1 MNWLQ
6 IRLFGPYFSSF
17 STNSYGY
24 YSQTS
29 QNLDSNSRIFASA
42 RIVRQAARRMDFQI
56 PDKLYFKIGE
66 VAKFTGLKT
75 HVLRYWETEFSAI
88 KPNKSRSN
96 QRLYRRRDVDTIL
109 YLKDLLYN
117 QGFTIA
123 GARKKLREKPAKI
136 AVVAVEESPSK
147 KTKTVKASDQLTLPL
162 SGSYNPELLKEIR
175 QDILHLKKSLEAKPR
190 RLSDNE

>member
-1 MNWLQ
+1 
-6 IRLFGPYFSSF
+6 
-17 STNSYGY
+17 
-24 YSQTS
+24 
-29 QNLDSNSRIFASA
+29 
-42 RIVRQAARRMDFQI
+42 MDFQI